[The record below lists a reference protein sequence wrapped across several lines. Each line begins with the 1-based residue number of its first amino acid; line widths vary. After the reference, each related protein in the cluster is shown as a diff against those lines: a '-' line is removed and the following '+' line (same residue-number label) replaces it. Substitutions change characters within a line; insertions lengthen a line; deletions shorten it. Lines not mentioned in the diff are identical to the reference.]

1 MTDTETTRTHAPG
14 VPEVVEGDSPV
25 NIGPVDVQYI
35 DPDGARDDFRHMWGA
50 DWLQRLSRYDGR
62 RSHSPSGPHESS
74 RPRSA
79 RTPLANAARRTAGN
93 LAAPTA
99 SPTWATVASARTSV
113 TAIVAHWP

>member
-1 MTDTETTRTHAPG
+1 MTDTETTPTHAPG

-25 NIGPVDVQYI
+25 NTGPVDVQYI

-74 RPRSA
+74 HP